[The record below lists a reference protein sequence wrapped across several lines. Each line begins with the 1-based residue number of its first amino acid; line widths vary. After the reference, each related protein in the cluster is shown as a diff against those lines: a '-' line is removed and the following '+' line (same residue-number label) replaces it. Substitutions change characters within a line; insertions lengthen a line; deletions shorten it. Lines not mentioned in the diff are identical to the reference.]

1 MNIETAYVPLS
12 GMEIRDADDRH
23 YIEGI
28 CVPWE
33 TRTDRVAGAPEMV
46 MRGAFDD
53 LIASSARVKL
63 TDYNHDLKRVP
74 VGYSTAVENRDSG
87 LWARFRINDT
97 PEGDS
102 AIRNTAAG
110 VYEGLS
116 IGFVA
121 KSDRIVAGVRQITAA
136 RLHHVSLVTEPAYA
150 EARILEHR
158 AAVDAEIASLRELI
172 AATVAPIDTRQHMSQ
187 NLLIATIRRR
197 SDSREP

>member
-12 GMEIRDADDRH
+12 AMEVRNADNRH

-33 TRTDRVAGAPEMV
+33 TRTDRVPGAPEMV

-53 LIASSARVKL
+53 LIKSGARVKL
-63 TDYNHDLKRVP
+63 TDYDHAPKRVP
-74 VGYSTAVENRDSG
+74 VGYSSAVENRDAG

-121 KSDRIVAGVRQITAA
+121 RAERFIDGVRQITAA

-158 AAVDAEIASLRELI
+158 GAIDTEIADLRKLI
-172 AATVAPIDTRQHMSQ
+172 AAAPEPLDTRQHVSQ
-187 NLLIATIRRR
+187 NLLIAKIRRR
-197 SDSREP
+197 A